1 MRRRMRAGANARNGY
16 PARSAGANAGEW
28 LWISKTGGEMNWFG
42 SGGRKPKPNGEQ
54 WIEMQTYVHRRP
66 SVDGQRGEI
75 ENPQGSTTYDRNPN
89 DLTVHGI
96 VSEKSGG
103 GTSLMHQI
111 ALDAQQMG
119 KPFVRTTMT
128 APSAFG
134 FYHRMG
140 MLPSQHSKAMGER
153 SMANTHPDGVSFPVG
168 QVGRPGRLNQQ
179 SLDALDLRIKTSRM
193 QWEAPT
199 DTVLRKSS
207 GR

>member
-1 MRRRMRAGANARNGY
+1 
-16 PARSAGANAGEW
+16 
-28 LWISKTGGEMNWFG
+28 MNWFG
-42 SGGRKPKPNGEQ
+42 SGGSKPKSKPSGEH
-54 WIEMQTYVHRRP
+54 WVEMQEYVHRRP

-75 ENPQGSTTYDRNPN
+75 ENPQGNTTYDRNPN

-96 VSEKSGG
+96 VSEKPGG
-103 GTSLMHQI
+103 GTLLMHQI

-140 MLPSQHSKAMGER
+140 MLPSQQSKAMGEL
-153 SMANTHPDGVSFPVG
+153 SMQQSHPLGVSFPMG
-168 QVGRPGRLNQQ
+168 QIGNPGRLDQGA
-179 SLDALDLRIKTSRM
+179 LDAMDLRLKTSRM

-199 DTVLRKSS
+199 ETVVRKSS

>member
-1 MRRRMRAGANARNGY
+1 MD
-16 PARSAGANAGEW
+16 
-28 LWISKTGGEMNWFG
+28 WFG
-42 SGGRKPKPNGEQ
+42 SGKKKTGGGQ
-54 WIEMQTYVHRRP
+54 WVEMQEYVHRRP
-66 SVDGQRGEI
+66 SVDGKRGEI
-75 ENPQGSTTYDRNPN
+75 ENPQGTASYDRNAT

-96 VSEKSGG
+96 VSGKPGG
-103 GTSLMHQI
+103 GTLLMHQI
-111 ALDAQQMG
+111 AMDAQEMG

-140 MLPSQHSKAMGER
+140 MLPSQQSKTMGEL
-153 SMANTHPDGVSFPVG
+153 SMARTHPEGVSFPIG
-168 QVGRPGRLNQQ
+168 QVGKPGRLNQT
-179 SLDALDLRIKTSRM
+179 SLDAIDLRIKTSRM